1 MTQGALLRA
10 AHLAG
15 VTYEIRGPLAKRA
28 LEIEAEGHPVVK
40 LNIGNPAAFGFRM
53 PEALRA
59 AIVDNLARAEGYTHQ
74 KGYLEAR
81 ELVASAARA
90 RGSSDVTADD
100 VFLGNGVSELILMC
114 LEALCEPGDEVLV
127 PAPDYPLW
135 TAAVRLTGARAVHYP
150 CRPERGFVPD
160 VAEVASLA
168 GPRTRRDRDHQ
179 PEQPDGR
186 RVPARRDR
194 RPRRARP
201 GARGWVVFSDEIY
214 DRLLYDGAAH
224 VPVASACGEALCATF
239 GGLSKVHRACGIRSG
254 WVAWTGDRERARDY
268 LDALELLA
276 SLRLCPNAPAQ
287 WAIAAALGGATPS
300 AEELTAGDGRL
311 GRQRR
316 ALVDGVARSRFLSLD
331 PAPRGAL
338 YGFVRVDAA
347 RLPGF
352 DDARFAMEL
361 LERER
366 VLVVPGSSFHVDY
379 KDHLRVTFLP
389 DEQVL
394 TDVIARMDRLLAAWP
409 AGG

>member
-1 MTQGALLRA
+1 MTQGPLLRA

-15 VTYEIRGPLAKRA
+15 VTYELRGPLAKRA
-28 LEIEAEGHPVVK
+28 LEIESEGHPVVK

-53 PEALRA
+53 PDALRE

-74 KGYLEAR
+74 KGYLAAR
-81 ELVASAARA
+81 EVVAGAARA

-150 CRPERGFVPD
+150 CRPERGFIPD
-160 VAEVASLA
+160 VAEVARLA
-168 GPRTRRDRDHQ
+168 TPRTRAIVIIS
-179 PEQPDGR
+179 PNNPT
-186 RVPARRDR
+186 
-194 RPRRARP
+194 
-201 GARGWVVFSDEIY
+201 GAVYPSDVIAGLGALAEERGWVVMSDEIY
-214 DRLLYDGAAH
+214 DRLLYDGATH
-224 VPVASACGEALCATF
+224 TRVAPACGAALCATF

-254 WVAWTGDRERARDY
+254 WVVWSGDRGRARDY

-287 WAIAAALGGATPS
+287 WAIAAALGGAAPS
-300 AEELTAGDGRL
+300 AEELTADDGRL

-331 PAPRGAL
+331 PPPRGAL

-352 DDARFAMEL
+352 EDARFAMEL

-379 KDHLRVTFLP
+379 RDHFRVTFLP
-389 DEQVL
+389 EEHVI
-394 TDVIARMDRLLAAWP
+394 TDVIARIDRLLAGWP
-409 AGG
+409 ASA